1 MKVSWFKR
9 ISWHQFRIPM
19 LLALAVPILLLMEIN
34 IDRLAQ
40 SVDQPLYYSSRLDEI
55 SKMDT

>member
-40 SVDQPLYYSSRLDEI
+40 SVDQDSVRARGVNSEAH
-55 SKMDT
+55 